1 MIFTPHD
8 RIQALIFDLDG
19 TLLDTMPLH
28 FAAWRETLRNE
39 GILLEESL
47 FRELGGLSSV
57 AIVDALNQRFSRS
70 FSPMAL
76 AVAKDRAYLQR
87 IKEVK
92 PIGGV
97 ARILCRYT
105 GELPIGI
112 ATNECR
118 AVTSLTLR
126 SAGFASL
133 VQAVV
138 TSDDVDHAKP
148 APDIFLECARRL
160 GVDPARCHVFED
172 SDSGLQAARGA
183 GMSVSDIRLFP
194 PDEAPQGD
202 DGCPWEE

>member
-1 MIFTPHD
+1 MSFTPDD
-8 RIQALIFDLDG
+8 RTRALIFDLDG
-19 TLLDTMPLH
+19 TLLDTMPIH
-28 FAAWRETLRNE
+28 FEAWREILRNE
-39 GILLEESL
+39 GIPLEKEL
-47 FRELGGLSSV
+47 FQQLGGLSSV

-76 AVAKDRAYLQR
+76 AVAKDRAYLQK

-97 ARILCRYT
+97 ARILCRYA

-118 AVTSLTLR
+118 AVTSVTLR
-126 SAGFASL
+126 STGFASL
-133 VQAVV
+133 VQTVV

-160 GVDPARCHVFED
+160 GVDPVRCHVFED
-172 SDSGLQAARGA
+172 SDSGLQAARDA
-183 GMSVSDIRLFP
+183 GMSVSDVRLFP
-194 PDEAPQGD
+194 QEEGI
-202 DGCPWEE
+202 GCPQTEE